1 MKRRGNILIMTLI
14 ACAMLALVLVSGLE
28 LASLKTAS
36 QQAQIASLQLEQ
48 LHRTA
53 VDEALHTLNAS
64 GETVSAG
71 RVLLSDEPLDGQ
83 SRLVSVRS
91 VDGDLLTVVSES
103 RLTDGGKRRHRV
115 QFLALPLEERL
126 GFSRGSRAL
135 YHAVGA
141 DVPARWLRQHTEEDL
156 VIVCDQRPSRRY
168 NIGRPSDD
176 VPAQSGSLYVQM
188 RQGDGSKVVLRTP
201 LSLAGH
207 AVFTGDLTLSGDLSC
222 KAAWID
228 GTLTIGE
235 DMRLTAET
243 VTLGEDVDTDIL
255 ARIEAD
261 TIYMPHPPEAAD
273 EDADQETGPTILPLP
288 DTETVTVRTAY
299 LMLQQLD

>member
-28 LASLKTAS
+28 LASLGTAS
-36 QQAQIASLQLEQ
+36 KQAQIASLQLEQ

-71 RVLLSDEPLDGQ
+71 RVLRGLCASL
-83 SRLVSVRS
+83 
-91 VDGDLLTVVSES
+91 
-103 RLTDGGKRRHRV
+103 RRAL

-126 GFSRGSRAL
+126 GFSQGSRAL

-188 RQGDGSKVVLRTP
+188 RQGDGSRMVLRTP
-201 LSLAGH
+201 LSVAGH

-243 VTLGEDVDTDIL
+243 VTLGEDVDTDTL
-255 ARIEAD
+255 VRIEAD

-288 DTETVTVRTAY
+288 EEEDAPVRTAY